1 MNNNENVSVTE
12 TQKKRLMEF
21 FKTGQKITSLE
32 ALKDLGI
39 YRLSARMSEM
49 ENVGIPISRER
60 IQVTNRYGQE
70 VRVKRYWVEP
80 YRKAAELKAIAN
92 RQPRLRVFNPKAYDK
107 AEEAKNELDEL
118 IKNYP
123 LLFGD
128 KK

>member
-49 ENVGIPISRER
+49 ENVGIPISREC

-70 VRVKRYWVEP
+70 VRIKKYWVEP

-92 RQPRLRVFNPKAYDK
+92 RQPRLRIFNPKAYDK
-107 AEEAKNELDEL
+107 AEEAKSELDEL
-118 IKNYP
+118 IKNNP
-123 LLFGD
+123 NLFPEY
-128 KK
+128 K

>member
-49 ENVGIPISRER
+49 ENVGIPISRES

-80 YRKAAELKAIAN
+80 YRKAGELKAIVN

-107 AEEAKNELDEL
+107 AEEAKNELVEL
-118 IKNYP
+118 IKSNP
-123 LLFGD
+123 NLFPEY
-128 KK
+128 K

>member
-49 ENVGIPISRER
+49 ENVGIPISRES

-107 AEEAKNELDEL
+107 AEEAKSELDEL
-118 IKNYP
+118 IKNNP

>member
-49 ENVGIPISRER
+49 ENAGIPISRER

-107 AEEAKNELDEL
+107 AEEAKSELDEL
-118 IKNYP
+118 IKNNP
-123 LLFGD
+123 NLFPEY
-128 KK
+128 K

>member
-32 ALKDLGI
+32 AMKDLGI

-49 ENVGIPISRER
+49 ENVGIPISRES

-107 AEEAKNELDEL
+107 AEEAKSELDEL
-118 IKNYP
+118 IKNNP

>member
-107 AEEAKNELDEL
+107 AEEAKSELDEL
-118 IKNYP
+118 IKNNP
-123 LLFGD
+123 NLFPEY
-128 KK
+128 K

>member
-49 ENVGIPISRER
+49 ENVGIPISRES

-80 YRKAAELKAIAN
+80 YRKAAELKAMAN

-107 AEEAKNELDEL
+107 AEEAKRELDEL
-118 IKNYP
+118 IKSNP
-123 LLFGD
+123 NLFPEY
-128 KK
+128 K

>member
-92 RQPRLRVFNPKAYDK
+92 RQPRLRILNPKAYDK

-118 IKNYP
+118 IKNNP
-123 LLFGD
+123 LLFPEY
-128 KK
+128 K